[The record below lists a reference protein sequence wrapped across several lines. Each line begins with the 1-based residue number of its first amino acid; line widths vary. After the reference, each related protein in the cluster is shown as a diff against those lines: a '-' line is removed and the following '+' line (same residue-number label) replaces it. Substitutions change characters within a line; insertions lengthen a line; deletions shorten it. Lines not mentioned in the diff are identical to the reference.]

1 MVYCSLEKSEDSMKK
16 LTTLFIILM
25 AQLSLVAQGDKDKI
39 SQYINTYKAIA
50 IAEMQRSGVPASIK
64 LAQGILETAAGESE
78 LVKKSNNHFGI
89 KCKNDWTGETAYHDD
104 DAKGECFRK
113 YSTAADSYADHSD
126 FLKTRPH
133 YAFLFTLDPL
143 DYEGWAKGL
152 KKAGYATNPA
162 YPQRLIKII
171 VEHNLQQFTLAALQ
185 KNNGEKQPIAEATAA
200 AETPIA
206 TIESTPQ
213 TIIPEEPPTET
224 AAIDSIL
231 TTPGDTPKPIVS
243 KYPNGV
249 FSINGTKVLYANAGT
264 SLLALANKNR
274 ISYKNILEFN
284 HLDNIDILPKAQLVF
299 LGRKAKKG
307 AAEFHVVQENET
319 LLDIS
324 QINGVRIENLV
335 EYNRISKG
343 MEPAVGEKI
352 YLKSNAPILP
362 KLVNVGTNQSNSNRL
377 K

>member
-1 MVYCSLEKSEDSMKK
+1 MKK

>member
-1 MVYCSLEKSEDSMKK
+1 MKQV
-16 LTTLFIILM
+16 LFLMIAGIISNTL
-25 AQLSLVAQGDKDKI
+25 SAQGDNSNKI
-39 SQYINTYKAIA
+39 NQYINTYKSIA

-113 YSTAADSYADHSD
+113 YETAADSYADHSD

-133 YAFLFTLDPL
+133 YAFLFKLDPL

-171 VEHNLQQFTLAALQ
+171 VENNLQQYSIAALQ
-185 KNNGEKQPIAEATAA
+185 KKENTNEATATISNE
-200 AETPIA
+200 ETKQNDN
-206 TIESTPQ
+206 PQ
-213 TIIPEEPPTET
+213 TIATTEPTVEEEEIEQATDSVAVQNSNVPTNET
-224 AAIDSIL
+224 
-231 TTPGDTPKPIVS
+231 P
-243 KYPNGV
+243 YPTGV
-249 FSINGTKVLYANAGT
+249 FSINGSRVVFANAGT
-264 SLLALANKNR
+264 SLLALANRYKV
-274 ISYKNILEFN
+274 SYKNILEFN
-284 HLDNIDILPKAQLVF
+284 HLEKIDILSKAQLVY
-299 LGRKAKKG
+299 LERKAKKG
-307 AAEFHVVQENET
+307 AAAFHIVKENET

-324 QINGVRIENLV
+324 QITGVRLESLF
-335 EYNRISKG
+335 EYNRMKKG
-343 MEPAVGEKI
+343 MEPATGEKI
-352 YLKSNAPILP
+352 YLRSAAPVLP
-362 KLVNVGTNQSNSNRL
+362 KLADTNNQPSYNNL